1 MQRRYTFLILAGGL
15 ATAGA
20 IALGGWWAGRPTAL
34 RVAVVHDS
42 EDAQLVV
49 AISQDFSKR
58 REDVR
63 IKPVYVNDAG
73 AAAASLEANN
83 ADMAVVRSD
92 IRLPLNGQT
101 LALLHRNAAILLAG
115 REAKINHISDLRGRA
130 VGVIRGPTTGTGNLR
145 LFDAILAQY
154 EVPAKEVTVV
164 ELRREGVFEA
174 MSSGKVAAV
183 MTVGALNTQSVR
195 DVVSA
200 ATMATGGDPV
210 FIPVTEAK
218 AMALNAPVFE
228 AMEIVRGSFGGSPP
242 KPAESVETLGVSV
255 RLMAANTMKDSL
267 AGAIT
272 RLLFSNR
279 PSIAQVAPLAN
290 QFEAPSTDRGA
301 AIPVHPGA
309 AAYLD
314 DEEET
319 FFDKYSDVI
328 YIGAMVLSVFGSAAA
343 AVASRAGAAGKG
355 ADSDRLLRQLLD
367 VLRNAR
373 SSETL
378 AALDVLEQ
386 ETDDILI
393 GGIAARNLR
402 TLDPQMIHALTLAL
416 DQARLAI
423 RERRQALLATAG
435 HAAPSARVV
444 PIEARTGVFAPQ
456 QIR

>member
-1 MQRRYTFLILAGGL
+1 MQRRYTFLILACGL

-20 IALGGWWAGRPTAL
+20 IAMGAWWVGRPSVL
-34 RVAVVHDS
+34 RIAVVHDS
-42 EDAQLVV
+42 EDAQLVQ
-49 AISQDFSKR
+49 AITQDFAKK

-63 IKPVYVNDAG
+63 LKAVYVNDAG
-73 AAAASLEANN
+73 ASAAALEANN

-115 REAKINHISDLRGRA
+115 RNSKIAQISDLRGRA
-130 VGVIRGPTTGTGNLR
+130 IGIVRGPTTGTGNLR

-154 EVPAKEVTVV
+154 EIASKDVSIV
-164 ELRREGVFEA
+164 ELGREGVFEA
-174 MSSGKVAAV
+174 LSTGKVAAV

-195 DVVSA
+195 DVVTA
-200 ATMATGGDPV
+200 ATLATGSEPV
-210 FIPVTEAK
+210 FIPVSEAK
-218 AMALNAPVFE
+218 AMALRAPVFE

-242 KPAESVETLGVSV
+242 KPAESIETLGVSV

-267 AGAIT
+267 AGGVT

-319 FFDKYSDVI
+319 FFDRYSDGI
-328 YIGAMVLSVFGSAAA
+328 YIGAMILSVLGSAAA
-343 AVASRAGAAGKG
+343 AVASRAGSAGKG
-355 ADSDRLLRQLLD
+355 ADNDRLLRRLLD
-367 VLRNAR
+367 VLRSAR
-373 SSETL
+373 TADTL
-378 AALDVLEQ
+378 AALDTLEQ

-393 GGIAARNLR
+393 GGIAARSLR
-402 TLDPQMIHALTLAL
+402 VLDPQTINALTLAL

-423 RERRQALLATAG
+423 RERRQFMLATAAG
-435 HAAPSARVV
+435 MPSGARIM
-444 PIEARTGVFAPQ
+444 PIEGRAGVFAPQ